1 MENAVFSALKQHG
14 FDAVN
19 QNVCVGTRR
28 NYAVELQR
36 FSGQTYNVF
45 LAIRVGEDTKALR
58 TALRAASKATG
69 VKSASVGRVA
79 PNFVVGLYSFTK
91 ACSDPS
97 VFLGWLDAILD
108 ALAQNG
114 VGPANT
120 CAVTG
125 APNPDSLCLLGAPKF
140 LGYQPV
146 FAAEVRKNDYEVQS
160 EAEKNELSGSYLT
173 GLIGALLG
181 ALVGIAANLVTI
193 VFLQRI
199 IVFLFALIPVAAMYG
214 YKLFKGKTNKVSIGI
229 VVVLSLIAVP
239 VMELLSLGI
248 EASRELKISF
258 SEGIGWAYRNITNPL
273 VMKEIKGDLI
283 MMVVFMALG
292 VGVAWSFMKSQLN
305 STQVASSQLQLD
317 TMRPNPNCQ

>member
-1 MENAVFSALKQHG
+1 M
-14 FDAVN
+14 
-19 QNVCVGTRR
+19 
-28 NYAVELQR
+28 
-36 FSGQTYNVF
+36 
-45 LAIRVGEDTKALR
+45 
-58 TALRAASKATG
+58 
-69 VKSASVGRVA
+69 
-79 PNFVVGLYSFTK
+79 
-91 ACSDPS
+91 
-97 VFLGWLDAILD
+97 
-108 ALAQNG
+108 
-114 VGPANT
+114 
-120 CAVTG
+120 
-125 APNPDSLCLLGAPKF
+125 
-140 LGYQPV
+140 
-146 FAAEVRKNDYEVQS
+146 
-160 EAEKNELSGSYLT
+160 
-173 GLIGALLG
+173 
-181 ALVGIAANLVTI
+181 GIAANLVTI